1 MDPDEW
7 VKYASGVRVKLL
19 RATSREST
27 SVALASVLV
36 WVHGGFGSGWVRVI
50 FVDICLGS

>member
-50 FVDICLGS
+50 LVDI